1 MTSTTRP
8 MITLIAALTNRH
20 VIGVENKLPWHLP
33 ADLRHFKQ
41 LTLGKPVLMGR
52 KTFESIGKAL
62 PGRLN
67 IVVTTDAHFNA
78 PGCRTAGTIDAA
90 LTLAHQH
97 NEVMIIGGASF
108 YAQTLPLARRMYLT
122 LVHADHIVGDAFF
135 PNWEKAEWQETA
147 REDHLAD
154 ENNGYAYSFVTL
166 ERQ

>member
-1 MTSTTRP
+1 MPAARP
-8 MITLIAALTNRH
+8 IISLIAALNNQR

-67 IVVTTDAHFNA
+67 IVVTTDAHFSA
-78 PGCRTAGTIDAA
+78 PGCRIAGSIDAA
-90 LTLAHQH
+90 LGLARDCD
-97 NEVMIIGGASF
+97 EVMIIGGATF

-122 LVHADHIVGDAFF
+122 LVQADHMVGDAFF
-135 PNWEKAEWQETA
+135 PAWEQHEWQETA
-147 REDHLAD
+147 REDHAAD
-154 ENNGYAYSFVTL
+154 ESNRYAYSFVAL
-166 ERQ
+166 ERR